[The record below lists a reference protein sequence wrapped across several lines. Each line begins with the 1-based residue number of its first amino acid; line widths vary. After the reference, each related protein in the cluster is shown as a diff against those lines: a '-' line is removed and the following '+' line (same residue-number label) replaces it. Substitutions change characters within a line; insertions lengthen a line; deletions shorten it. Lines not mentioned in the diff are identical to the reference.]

1 MDSVHSNLPSR
12 LIDYLL
18 VVGARKPTVDATETP
33 ELLRRFP
40 QKDHE
45 DFVLP
50 GDVVFFCQPEGCNT
64 VSKKFS
70 LREANSFAFTL
81 TEKDSGNVRY
91 GICVNVFR
99 PCLNFIPKERTDY
112 KDTKLMVR
120 KRPRYKRDFC
130 MSLTSLCIISHHPF
144 FPTFRECLFFLR
156 KMIDSRTGLTSKLDK
171 NDNIVPGINSWSVF
185 TCTEDQKTSH
195 LASDMDE
202 VETWIQR
209 LLLAQAPVAGRTR
222 VELHLHSPDTY
233 TPLTFALPETNRFP
247 LIDFP
252 IHIPLEL
259 LGVETCLKV
268 LTCILLEHKV
278 SQQVVIQSRDYNAL
292 TMSVIALTSLLY
304 PLEYM
309 FPVIPLLPTC
319 MNSAEQLLLAPTPFV
334 IGVPASFFRYKC
346 HSLLFNVFFSS
357 QITVPLTADELPPLP
372 QPEGAILTRNLKTA
386 LQVLS
391 VPTQAVSNLDE
402 SAPLDDPQSLPSD
415 DTDSVMGQLVFGN
428 DIDAVDI
435 AVRVAMVKFFTSP
448 NILGG
453 IKEHTRTL
461 RLFSRPVVALQRGP
475 FLKSRTNMS
484 EFVLLLS
491 ESQSLEYY
499 GEWLVYPTNTV
510 FTKIVKGICD
520 PQIIGDKA
528 KWFADKLEPVVYQE
542 PSDSGMPDS
551 VGGSLSSGDSCSVLD
566 DDSEDFSYSVSNP
579 PTPKLSRGL
588 WNSFK
593 KSTVSVT
600 SKPAQTDTA
609 EKAAVNGFAK
619 KITTNPV
626 LDKVSPQ
633 EEKAAFFP
641 FPGIRQKPTLPGEK
655 VQGRPPLIKQTSTEK
670 QIQSENQQFLKDI
683 LRSIMKGDG
692 VSWFVTKRLR
702 KLMCDES
709 LRAMVANRLYGAPSA
724 DKNSDAV
731 DDMLISSVIP
741 PSFLMAQYK
750 QVQSGLSK
758 TSVDSKQDTHNVPKL
773 WWNTLS
779 SFSLGWSSS
788 SSSSSTWSTGTD
800 STQSP
805 LPGAKRVSRS
815 VFKGM
820 LEILKAVVYGLEVSM
835 ENEDIGGIASAFQFL
850 EIAHIHY
857 YGRDIKE
864 EEARMRD
871 DDEMSV
877 ISNTDSTISNLS
889 DHSRDMSS
897 IHSWVAETGK
907 RHALLNGKGDRDS
920 GHGEMSDS
928 NSDIETV
935 ISSVSHNS
943 EESRFSR
950 ERLSRSNSDFAASL
964 SQKEKTALRDR
975 VTRSRS
981 IDQTRSQEL
990 ARISKEEKLRQERSK
1005 NPAIAHMKLNNNMSR
1020 RSSIDRTSQIS
1031 SSVPPNPLLRKSNLN
1046 KGFRY
1051 YNGDIFP
1058 IEDEDGR
1065 RSTGRRYLFEGLLAE
1080 RSSLWDNMDFWE
1092 NIFLDAVATEREA
1105 VGMNQ
1110 GPAEMIDRY
1119 NSLGPA
1125 EKKRLEEDEDRLLAT
1140 MLYNLVAFMTALN
1153 VGKDTLKKKNG
1164 NDIDLK
1170 PAGSRQMLKH
1180 SFVVH
1185 SGDSMNGDVFFME
1198 VCDDCIL
1205 LRTGVGAIVERW
1217 WYEKLVNIT
1226 YCPKTKVMCLWCRQK
1241 DETILNKF
1249 CTKKCKALYF
1259 CIKESLQ
1266 RAADRLSD
1274 KGTGV
1279 QLGGDF
1285 PVKDLSTDEDGHLQV
1300 TLEGI
1305 GLKFETRRVHIDLCH
1320 IRNCSTQGGV
1330 FLLEEYG
1337 KLGFSCFG
1345 AVRLP
1350 PRKCEINEHKGME
1363 VVEEVGFEVVVWIL
1377 LVGSLHVV
1385 QPNLLRRPVFVF
1397 VRGRFKEFKQHEL
1410 MSHVK
1415 GVRSSRTPRRA
1426 YSVSDTRLSPP
1437 PLPGVSRMTQ
1447 H

>member
-1 MDSVHSNLPSR
+1 M
-12 LIDYLL
+12 
-18 VVGARKPTVDATETP
+18 
-33 ELLRRFP
+33 
-40 QKDHE
+40 
-45 DFVLP
+45 
-50 GDVVFFCQPEGCNT
+50 
-64 VSKKFS
+64 
-70 LREANSFAFTL
+70 
-81 TEKDSGNVRY
+81 
-91 GICVNVFR
+91 
-99 PCLNFIPKERTDY
+99 
-112 KDTKLMVR
+112 
-120 KRPRYKRDFC
+120 
-130 MSLTSLCIISHHPF
+130 
-144 FPTFRECLFFLR
+144 
-156 KMIDSRTGLTSKLDK
+156 
-171 NDNIVPGINSWSVF
+171 
-185 TCTEDQKTSH
+185 
-195 LASDMDE
+195 
-202 VETWIQR
+202 
-209 LLLAQAPVAGRTR
+209 
-222 VELHLHSPDTY
+222 
-233 TPLTFALPETNRFP
+233 
-247 LIDFP
+247 
-252 IHIPLEL
+252 
-259 LGVETCLKV
+259 
-268 LTCILLEHKV
+268 
-278 SQQVVIQSRDYNAL
+278 
-292 TMSVIALTSLLY
+292 
-304 PLEYM
+304 
-309 FPVIPLLPTC
+309 
-319 MNSAEQLLLAPTPFV
+319 
-334 IGVPASFFRYKC
+334 
-346 HSLLFNVFFSS
+346 
-357 QITVPLTADELPPLP
+357 
-372 QPEGAILTRNLKTA
+372 
-386 LQVLS
+386 
-391 VPTQAVSNLDE
+391 
-402 SAPLDDPQSLPSD
+402 
-415 DTDSVMGQLVFGN
+415 
-428 DIDAVDI
+428 
-435 AVRVAMVKFFTSP
+435 
-448 NILGG
+448 
-453 IKEHTRTL
+453 
-461 RLFSRPVVALQRGP
+461 
-475 FLKSRTNMS
+475 
-484 EFVLLLS
+484 
-491 ESQSLEYY
+491 
-499 GEWLVYPTNTV
+499 
-510 FTKIVKGICD
+510 
-520 PQIIGDKA
+520 
-528 KWFADKLEPVVYQE
+528 
-542 PSDSGMPDS
+542 
-551 VGGSLSSGDSCSVLD
+551 
-566 DDSEDFSYSVSNP
+566 
-579 PTPKLSRGL
+579 
-588 WNSFK
+588 
-593 KSTVSVT
+593 
-600 SKPAQTDTA
+600 
-609 EKAAVNGFAK
+609 
-619 KITTNPV
+619 
-626 LDKVSPQ
+626 
-633 EEKAAFFP
+633 
-641 FPGIRQKPTLPGEK
+641 
-655 VQGRPPLIKQTSTEK
+655 
-670 QIQSENQQFLKDI
+670 
-683 LRSIMKGDG
+683 
-692 VSWFVTKRLR
+692 
-702 KLMCDES
+702 
-709 LRAMVANRLYGAPSA
+709 
-724 DKNSDAV
+724 
-731 DDMLISSVIP
+731 
-741 PSFLMAQYK
+741 
-750 QVQSGLSK
+750 
-758 TSVDSKQDTHNVPKL
+758 
-773 WWNTLS
+773 
-779 SFSLGWSSS
+779 
-788 SSSSSTWSTGTD
+788 
-800 STQSP
+800 
-805 LPGAKRVSRS
+805 SRS

-871 DDEMSV
+871 DDDEMSV
-877 ISNTDSTISNLS
+877 ISNADSTISNLS

-950 ERLSRSNSDFAASL
+950 ERVSRSNSDFAASL
-964 SQKEKTALRDR
+964 SHREKTALRDR

-981 IDQTRSQEL
+981 IEQTRSQEL
-990 ARISKEEKLRQERSK
+990 ARISKEEKLRQERCK

-1153 VGKDTLKKKNG
+1153 VGKDTVKKKVRRLLGKSHIGLLQSQQVNDLLDNLQSLNG

-1330 FLLEEYG
+1330 FLLEEYVPATQG
-1337 KLGFSCFG
+1337 TITHRFGSQKCNQICYAVLCLFSYV
-1345 AVRLP
+1345 AAS
-1350 PRKCEINEHKGME
+1350 KN
-1363 VVEEVGFEVVVWIL
+1363 
-1377 LVGSLHVV
+1377 S
-1385 QPNLLRRPVFVF
+1385 N
-1397 VRGRFKEFKQHEL
+1397 
-1410 MSHVK
+1410 ST
-1415 GVRSSRTPRRA
+1415 S
-1426 YSVSDTRLSPP
+1426 
-1437 PLPGVSRMTQ
+1437 
-1447 H
+1447 